1 MAGSVASSR
10 LVGVTF
16 VLELPVDLGPA
27 IDGVQLRTV
36 PTRAGQVRILV
47 RRRDGDAPTPL
58 RQTLAGLET
67 FFSELMLQESDD
79 LKLASRKR
87 YASVAVVSVLHP
99 TRAKH
104 FVLREAWLTR
114 RFDAALDALNRFLA
128 ALGYASRS
136 PDVDA
141 VRRTELPAWIPVIL
155 DDHVMETSTPRG
167 VILTALQLHDF
178 DDWRLARIDPAAVS
192 TATWLFDHASR
203 GDAPFRVFIEYAQ
216 HAYRELH
223 EGLAHQAVLSA
234 CTAVEILVAV
244 ALSATWRAH
253 GAHGAAVRRK
263 LDAGFQNLL
272 VDHLKPRVKAAGAD
286 PSVVDDW
293 IADCYALRN
302 QIAHEGFVPRHS
314 AAAEACSTTMR
325 LAVEVAEMLRHD
337 GLQDLAKSLLLKRP
351 TEKETGVSEL
361 MRQPANRD

>member
-1 MAGSVASSR
+1 V
-10 LVGVTF
+10 F
-16 VLELPVDLGPA
+16 ELPVDLGPA
-27 IDGVQLRTV
+27 IDGLRLRTV
-36 PTRAGQVRILV
+36 PTRAGQVRIFV
-47 RRRDGDAPTPL
+47 RRRDGDVPTPL
-58 RQTLAGLET
+58 RQTLAGLEP
-67 FFSELMLQESDD
+67 FFSELMFQESDD

-87 YASVAVVSVLHP
+87 CVSVAVVSVLHR
-99 TRAKH
+99 TRAKR

-114 RFDAALDALNRFLA
+114 RFDQALDALNRFLA

-136 PDVDA
+136 PDVGA

-155 DDHVMETSTPRG
+155 DDRVMENSTPRG

-178 DDWRLARIDPAAVS
+178 DDSRLSRIDPAAVS

-203 GDAPFRVFIEYAQ
+203 GDAPFRLFVEYAQ
-216 HAYRELH
+216 RAYRELH

-244 ALSATWRAH
+244 ALGAMWRAD
-253 GAHGAAVRRK
+253 GVRGAAVRRK

-272 VDHLKPRVKAAGAD
+272 VDHLKPRVEAAGAD

-302 QIAHEGFVPRHS
+302 QIAHEGFVPHHS
-314 AAAEACSTTMR
+314 AAAAACSTTMR
-325 LAVEVAEMLRHD
+325 LAVEVAELLRHS

-351 TEKETGVSEL
+351 TEEEAGVSEL
-361 MRQPANRD
+361 TRLLGN